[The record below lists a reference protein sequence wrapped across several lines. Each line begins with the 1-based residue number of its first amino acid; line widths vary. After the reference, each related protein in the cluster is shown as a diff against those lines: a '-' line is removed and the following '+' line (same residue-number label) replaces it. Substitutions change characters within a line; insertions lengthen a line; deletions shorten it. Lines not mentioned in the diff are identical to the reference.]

1 MGKKCS
7 KCKEIKSVKEFS
19 RDRSKTDGI
28 TSACRECNNTRE
40 KKRRANGGDF
50 TKELKKD
57 TFNKYGSRCQICNST
72 STLQVDHKLAQIVCK
87 PNKASIEE
95 NAWVLCKVCNVA
107 KGAKILLEVIQSIP
121 KKTLGP
127 MLLREYANTI
137 VQGRFEKVSIT
148 IGNKQFTEVKFKC
161 D

>member
-7 KCKEIKSVKEFS
+7 KFKEIKSVKEFS

-28 TSACRECNNTRE
+28 TSACRECNNSRE

-72 STLQVDHKLAQIVCK
+72 STL
-87 PNKASIEE
+87 
-95 NAWVLCKVCNVA
+95 
-107 KGAKILLEVIQSIP
+107 
-121 KKTLGP
+121 
-127 MLLREYANTI
+127 
-137 VQGRFEKVSIT
+137 
-148 IGNKQFTEVKFKC
+148 
-161 D
+161 